1 MGASNA
7 AERLVSEL
15 ASEGLLVPGGEERA
29 LAVVQRAMA
38 PSKAPTGESGLPKL
52 TEVVAYLGGALV
64 LAAGFL
70 FTMEAWN
77 DLGKVGHVVFLSVI
91 AIVLALAG
99 FGAVRSRLA
108 EQTKRRLSGT
118 LLTAA
123 AVTVGVTVGVA
134 IEDFT
139 DLPPGG
145 VYWPAFFGGLV
156 AAAGSVIAYRI
167 SSTALGLL
175 GMLGGTLVAAID
187 FASERAANNYE
198 PLCVGAAFLIV
209 GVGWLIL
216 TERGVFEEVTIAR
229 ALGAAAALFGA
240 QIATVNDVSS
250 WVGYLLTILVAG
262 AAVWLY
268 LKKIDWPY
276 VAVAVIAVT
285 LVVPEMVSDWT
296 EDSLGA
302 VGGVLVAGVTLLIA
316 SFAGYRLHRTAT
328 D

>member
-1 MGASNA
+1 MGNNSA

-15 ASEGLLVPGGEERA
+15 AGEGLLIPGGEERA
-29 LAVVQRAMA
+29 IAVVQRAMA
-38 PSKAPTGESGLPKL
+38 TSKAPTAESGLPKL

-77 DLGKVGHVVFLSVI
+77 DLGKVGHVAFLSAI
-91 AIVLALAG
+91 AIVLGLAG
-99 FGAVRSRLA
+99 FGALRSRLA
-108 EQTKRRLSGT
+108 EQTRRRLSGT

-123 AVTVGVTVGVA
+123 AVTIGVTVGVA
-134 IEDFT
+134 IEDFGGVHT
-139 DLPPGG
+139 GG
-145 VYWPAFFGGLV
+145 VYWPAFWGALV
-156 AAAGSVIAYRI
+156 DVVICVLAYRF
-167 SSTALGLL
+167 SSTAVGLL
-175 GMLGGTLVAAID
+175 GMLGGALVAAVD
-187 FASERAANNYE
+187 LAGGLAPSRYE
-198 PLCVGAAFLIV
+198 ALVIGLAFF
-209 GVGWLIL
+209 GVGLVWLIL
-216 TERGVFEEVTIAR
+216 TEFRFFEDITIAR
-229 ALGAAAALFGA
+229 ALGVTATLIGA
-240 QIATVNDVSS
+240 QIASFTDASS

-316 SFAGYRLHRTAT
+316 SFAGYRLHQSAT